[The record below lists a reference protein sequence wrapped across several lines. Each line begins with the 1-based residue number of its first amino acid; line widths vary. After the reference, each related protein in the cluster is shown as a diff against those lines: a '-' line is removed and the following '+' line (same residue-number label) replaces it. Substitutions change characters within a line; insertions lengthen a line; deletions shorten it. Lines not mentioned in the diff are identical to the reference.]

1 MVVGIG
7 HMVFRIYPCRSLKEK
22 RRVVKAIV
30 ARIRNHFNASVAEVA
45 DNDVYQRAVIGVG
58 LVGSDR
64 RLINA
69 KLDKLFNFADGLG
82 IAEMIDA
89 QLEIISLTSTF
100 SDDGSVGGDFRS
112 NQM

>member
-7 HMVFRIYPCRSLKEK
+7 LIAFKVHQCRSLKEK

-45 DNDVYQRAVIGVG
+45 DNDIYQRITIGVS

-64 RLINA
+64 RMINA
-69 KLDKLFNFADGLG
+69 KLDKLFNFAEALGL
-82 IAEMIDA
+82 AEMIDT
-89 QLEIISLTSTF
+89 QLEIIS
-100 SDDGSVGGDFRS
+100 
-112 NQM
+112 M

>member
-7 HMVFRIYPCRSLKEK
+7 SITFRIHDCRSLKGK
-22 RRVVKAIV
+22 RKVVKSIV

-45 DNDVYQRAVIGVG
+45 DNDIYQRAVIGVS

-69 KLDKLFNFADGLG
+69 KLDKMFNFAEDLGL
-82 IAEMIDA
+82 AEMIDA
-89 QLEIISLTSTF
+89 QLEIISI
-100 SDDGSVGGDFRS
+100 
-112 NQM
+112 